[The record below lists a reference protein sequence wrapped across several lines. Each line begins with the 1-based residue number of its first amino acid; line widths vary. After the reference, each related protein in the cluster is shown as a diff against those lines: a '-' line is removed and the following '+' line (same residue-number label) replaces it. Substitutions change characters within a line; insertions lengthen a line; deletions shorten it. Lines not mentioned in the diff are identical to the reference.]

1 LRKTLEHV
9 NCFKYNLALEPSFVH
24 IS

>member
-1 LRKTLEHV
+1 LKKTLEHV
-9 NCFKYNLALEPSFVH
+9 NCFKYNLTLETSFVY